1 MDTYQLNLE
10 LDEMKTKFSCSQ
22 LHASIQ
28 TQLTNHKPLHVSG
41 CFTTLRTGRGLIKFH
56 LTSKCAGNRTAGEE
70 REKGEV

>member
-41 CFTTLRTGRGLIKFH
+41 CFTTLRTGRAYQIPF
-56 LTSKCAGNRTAGEE
+56 N
-70 REKGEV
+70 